1 MKKMKT
7 HSRDK
12 LDADSKSKKRSCLCR
27 IVPVV
32 SLLCVVLLFSSSF
45 FAQRYNEKLLRWKM
59 NTKKLGNDNCKNQC
73 RPGGN
78 HALPEGIIS
87 NTSDLEMRH
96 LWDLHMTKTIENKE
110 NTSTN
115 LFAMAVGIKQKDL
128 VNKMVKKFLVSNFV
142 VMLFHYDGIVDEW
155 NDFEW
160 NNQVIHVAVANQS
173 KWWFAKRFL
182 HPDIVAEYGY
192 IFLWDED
199 LGVEHFHPDRY
210 VSIIKSEGLEIS
222 QPALDSEKSEV
233 HHQITARGRRSN
245 VHRRIYK
252 SGVSGKRCDGSS
264 TAPPCTGWVE
274 MMAPVFSRAAWRC
287 IWYMIQN
294 DLIHAWGLDMQ
305 LGYCA
310 QGDRTKN
317 VGVVDAEYIV
327 HYGHPTLGGL
337 DVHEVS
343 SRTKDHRVDVRRLSY
358 RELQVFRKR
367 WQKAVEED
375 ECWVDPF
382 Q

>member
-1 MKKMKT
+1 MQPPLT
-7 HSRDK
+7 EN
-12 LDADSKSKKRSCLCR
+12 LDADPKSKRSCFGG
-27 IVPVV
+27 IVQAA
-32 SLLCVVLLFSSSF
+32 SLLIIILLFTGSI
-45 FAQRYNEKLLRWKM
+45 FAQCYSEKLSRWKM
-59 NTKKLGNDNCKNQC
+59 SFQKLRINDNCKNQC
-73 RPGGN
+73 RPIGSQ
-78 HALPEGIIS
+78 ALPEGIII
-87 NTSDLEMRH
+87 NTSDLKMH
-96 LWDLHMTKTIENKE
+96 PLWDTPMTKTIDNKE
-110 NTSTN
+110 NASTN
-115 LFAMAVGIKQKDL
+115 LFAMAVGVKQKDL
-128 VNKMVKKFLVSNFV
+128 VNKMVKKFLANDFV

-160 NNQVIHVAVANQS
+160 SNGVVHVSVANQS

-199 LGVEHFHPDRY
+199 LGVENFHPDKY

-222 QPALDSEKSEV
+222 QPALDPEKSEV
-233 HHQITARGRRSN
+233 HHQITARGRRSK
-245 VHRRIYK
+245 VHRRTYK
-252 SGVSGKRCDGSS
+252 PGGKGRGCDGSS

-287 IWYMIQN
+287 VWYMIQN

-337 DVHEVS
+337 DVNEVS
-343 SRTKDHRVDVRRLSY
+343 SGAKDHRVDVRRLSY
-358 RELQVFRKR
+358 HELQVFRKR

-382 Q
+382 E